1 MSKWLTDEM
10 NEWSITLN
18 SNRNIVMLRNFL
30 RNSSGYPVERIAFQ
44 MA

>member
-1 MSKWLTDEM
+1 MNEQMTDWL
-10 NEWSITLN
+10 NEWSIALN

-30 RNSSGYPVERIAFQ
+30 RNSNGYPVERIAFQ